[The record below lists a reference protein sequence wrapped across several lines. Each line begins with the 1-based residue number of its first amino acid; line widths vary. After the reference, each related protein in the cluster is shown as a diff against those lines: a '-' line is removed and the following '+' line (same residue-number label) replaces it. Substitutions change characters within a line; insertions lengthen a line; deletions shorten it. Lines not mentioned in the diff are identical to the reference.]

1 MAWYNN
7 LDDTDKALGLPSDSV
22 ITKKLGFGPGD
33 HSSEKKA
40 EELLQQQLQSY
51 NGITPPDLGQVNLE
65 GTTYAG
71 DINPGSVSF
80 QGADA
85 AQAGPSALSNIVTDP
100 RLRQAQMAALQ
111 SMQGIADSGGM
122 TGTETAN
129 LHRSQTEADNDDAA
143 RRNAI
148 LQNMH
153 QRGLGGSGQ
162 ELLAQL
168 ASSQAATDRG
178 AQAGLDVNAM
188 AQSRALQALQGAGQM
203 GGALRGQD
211 YGEQANAA
219 TAQDAIAK
227 FNAQNQQSTNQFNA
241 GTMNQ
246 GQLANAQM
254 GMQAQAQNQGAR
266 QGVNNY
272 NSGIN
277 NQQTMTNKLTI
288 PQQGFQNQMGVAQG
302 KAGGLA
308 NATNYY
314 GQKDAVTQQTQ
325 AAKQG
330 AVVGG
335 LTQLVAAGIMPSGKS
350 PAGGAAFGGRIPG
363 IPHVHGNSPRNDT
376 VPMALSPDEVV
387 VPQTLAKHGSSAQ
400 IGSYVKHAPSA
411 LAPDR
416 KKEAMLSALKN
427 IRKRNGG

>member
-1 MAWYNN
+1 MAWW
-7 LDDTDKALGLPSDSV
+7 DDIGGDTLSSLAD
-22 ITKKLGFGPGD
+22 KLGFGPGD
-33 HSSEKKA
+33 TKSTTNA
-40 EELLQQQLQSY
+40 EEYLDQGLKSFD
-51 NGITPPDLGQVNLE
+51 GITAPNLGQVNLQ

-71 DINPGSVSF
+71 DITPGSVNF

-85 AQAGPSALSNIVTDP
+85 AKVGPSEMGGIVTDP
-100 RLRQAQMAALQ
+100 RLRDAQMKALQ

-122 TGTETAN
+122 TDTETAN
-129 LHRSQTEADNDDAA
+129 LRRSQNAADTDDSA

-168 ASSQAATDRG
+168 ASSEAATDRG

-188 AQSRALQALQGAGQM
+188 AQARALQAMQGAGQM
-203 GGALRGQD
+203 GGALRSQD
-211 YGEQANAA
+211 YGEKANAA
-219 TAQDAIAK
+219 SAQDAINK

-246 GQLANAQM
+246 SQLANAQM
-254 GMQAQAQNQGAR
+254 GMSAQGQNQGAR

-272 NSGIN
+272 NTGVA
-277 NQQTMTNKLTI
+277 NQQTTTNQLTI
-288 PQQGFQNQMGVAQG
+288 PQQTYQNQMGIAQG
-302 KAGGLA
+302 KAGVLA

-314 GQKDAVTQQTQ
+314 NNKDAIAAQTQ

-330 AVVGG
+330 SLLGLGG
-335 LTQLVAAGIMPSGKS
+335 QL
-350 PAGGAAFGGRIPG
+350 GAAAIMAAHGGRIPG
-363 IPHVHGNSPRNDT
+363 IPHVGGDSYLNDT
-376 VPMALSPDEVV
+376 VHVLASPGEVQ
-387 VPQTLAKHGSSAQ
+387 VPRTLAAHGTTEQ
-400 IGSYVKHAPSA
+400 IGQFVKHAPSA
-411 LAPDR
+411 LAPD
-416 KKEAMLSALKN
+416 KHKEAMLSALKN